1 MYLRINPENTWKT
14 FHLILSSDIN
24 TYIYLKTNKQK
35 NMSIPRSWLG
45 RHRIIK
51 MAIYKFIVIPI
62 NTPLVFFLELYLK
75 SHIEKSMERT
85 SQDYV

>member
-1 MYLRINPENTWKT
+1 MYLRINPENTCKT
-14 FHLILSSDIN
+14 FHLILLSDIN

-35 NMSIPRSWLG
+35 NMSIPCSWMG
-45 RHRIIK
+45 RRRIIR

-75 SHIEKSMERT
+75 KS
-85 SQDYV
+85 Y